1 MSNKYNLIIERGIA
15 DERIIS
21 FSETSTVSKVD
32 LRSKILFTYDQG
44 NLASCTANALCYCY
58 IFINPTCNPSRLF
71 LYYNER
77 KLGNDI
83 LDNTSSTLSQGINAL
98 EKFGICSEI
107 MYPYIINKIT
117 NKPPSN
123 EVYYEAEKNLAIQ
136 GSRVEQT
143 STSLKGCLNS
153 GDPFVVGILI
163 YESFESKNASK
174 TGMIPMPNVVSEK
187 ILGGHAVTC
196 FGYDDTRQ
204 VWIMKNS
211 WGADWGDHGS
221 FYLPYKYL
229 LDTKLTGDIWKISK
243 FNVNSN
249 KVLNTV
255 AVKIMNERFKY
266 LRR

>member
-1 MSNKYNLIIERGIA
+1 MSNKYNLIIERGVA
-15 DERIIS
+15 DEKIIS
-21 FSETSTVSKVD
+21 YSETSTVSKVD
-32 LRSKILFTYDQG
+32 LRSKIPFTYDQG
-44 NLASCTANALCYCY
+44 NLVNSTANALCYCY

-77 KLGNDI
+77 KLDNNI
-83 LDNTSSTLSQGINAL
+83 LGDPSLTLSQGINAL

-107 MYPYIINKIT
+107 MWPYLINTFT
-117 NKPPSN
+117 NKQPS
-123 EVYYEAEKNLAIQ
+123 VDAYSEAEKNQAIK
-136 GSRVEQT
+136 GYRVEQT

-174 TGMIPMPNVVSEK
+174 TGMIPMPNVVHEK
-187 ILGGHAVTC
+187 LLGGHAVTC
-196 FGYDDTRQ
+196 IGYDDTSQ

-211 WGADWGDHGS
+211 WGSNWGDHGS

-243 FNVNSN
+243 FNINSN

-266 LRR
+266 LRK